1 MTVTVY
7 GPVLTKDNYDA
18 FRRFV
23 RDAPA
28 TFPEW
33 VHRRDQKAAD
43 AIGKRWEFVEVEI
56 DLENYIR
63 DCDATQTPY
72 DLHSLNNFAA
82 KVALRE
88 RK

>member
-1 MTVTVY
+1 MVTIY
-7 GPVLTKDNYDA
+7 GASLTKDNYDA
-18 FRRFV
+18 FRRV
-23 RDAPA
+23 LTDAPA

-33 VHRRDQKAAD
+33 VHRRDQRAAD
-43 AIGKRWEFVEVEI
+43 AISKRWEFIEIEI
-56 DLENYIR
+56 DREEYMR

-72 DLHSLNNFAA
+72 DLHALDNFAA